1 VEVLEI
7 NPITYVIGEK
17 GINLVPSFTDVS
29 TIILSNIRSM
39 TICIGCVA

>member
-29 TIILSNIRSM
+29 SVILLNIRSM
-39 TICIGCVA
+39 TISIGCAA